1 MTFYISSALQLDKDY
16 VVLQLYIA
24 KFKNLTKC
32 NQSLLNLT
40 KPNQT
45 KSNQTE
51 SNLTQSN
58 LT

>member
-32 NQSLLNLT
+32 NQS
-40 KPNQT
+40 
-45 KSNQTE
+45 
-51 SNLTQSN
+51 
-58 LT
+58 